1 MPPNG
6 TDGETFALT
15 VGLDPGIM
23 VDVPLDTSTIE
34 GARAMVERAFAAHGA
49 PAPATAGPGGGV
61 SASAGGAG
69 GAGADAG
76 GADAGGAGA
85 SAGGGGSA
93 GAADPVA
100 TAGVVAGNKT
110 PSEGARKRVKV
121 K

>member
-61 SASAGGAG
+61 SASAGGA
-69 GAGADAG
+69 DAG

>member
-1 MPPNG
+1 VDVHPFA

-49 PAPATAGPGGGV
+49 PAPATAG
-61 SASAGGAG
+61 S
-69 GAGADAG
+69 GAGAAG
-76 GADAGGAGA
+76 
-85 SAGGGGSA
+85 AGGGGSA

-100 TAGVVAGNKT
+100 NAGAVAGKKA